1 MHRSLKITGAAL
13 AAPRVLALALSLAV
27 PFLGLDAQPASPPPP
42 TVRGTVFD
50 DRNANGVR
58 DRGEPG
64 LAGVAVSN
72 QVDVVVTDATG
83 AYTIPA
89 SGSGVVFVSL
99 PRGRRASGP
108 WWRPLGTT
116 DSMSFGLVRRDEPT
130 PFTFA
135 LASDTHIAPASVAR
149 TRRLGA
155 LVDSLAPAL
164 LLITGDLVRDALRV
178 TEAEA
183 SGYYR
188 LFEETTRVFATP
200 FFTVPGNHEIFGVER
215 ARSLVSPA
223 HPLYGRGMYRSVR
236 GPDYYSF
243 DAGGIHF
250 VGLNTID
257 VDDQW
262 YYGHVDSLQLAWLAR
277 DLAVVPDSV
286 PVVTFNHI
294 PMFSIAEQLN
304 GYTDE
309 GVAPTL
315 IKVRGRLTYRHVV
328 SNVAEV
334 MRVIG
339 THRWEIALGGHV
351 HFREVLALDLGGRAM
366 RFHQSAATISESQ
379 AGPFRMPSGVTV
391 YTVRGGRVDD
401 GRFVP
406 MGAVP

>member
-1 MHRSLKITGAAL
+1 MRRILKYSLLAIAL
-13 AAPRVLALALSLAV
+13 PLLSLAERAA
-27 PFLGLDAQPASPPPP
+27 AQSAASPPPP
-42 TVRGTVFD
+42 TIRGTVFD
-50 DRNANGVR
+50 DRNANGTR

-64 LAGVAVSN
+64 IAGVAVSN
-72 QVDVVVTDATG
+72 QVAVVVTDTAG
-83 AYTIPA
+83 AYVLDGAGT
-89 SGSGVVFVSL
+89 GVVFVST
-99 PRGRRASGP
+99 PRGRRASGA
-108 WWRPLGTT
+108 WWRPV
-116 DSMSFGLVRRDEPT
+116 DPAASADFGLVRRDEPV
-130 PFTFA
+130 PFTFV

-155 LVDSLAPAL
+155 LVDSLAPSL
-164 LLITGDLVRDALRV
+164 LLVTGDLVRDALRV
-178 TEAEA
+178 TEEEA

-188 LFEETTRVFATP
+188 LFEETTRSFATR

-215 ARSLVSPA
+215 ARSLVSPT
-223 HPLYGRGMYRSVR
+223 HPLYGRGMYRRHR

-262 YYGHVDSLQLAWLAR
+262 YHGHVDSLQLAWLAR

-315 IKVRGRLTYRHVV
+315 IRVRGEVTYRHVV

-334 MRVIG
+334 MRALG
-339 THRWEIALGGHV
+339 AHRWEIALGGHV
-351 HFREVLALDLGGRAM
+351 HFRETLALDLGGRAM
-366 RFHQSAATISESQ
+366 RFHQSAATISDTP

-391 YTVRGGRVDD
+391 YTVRGGRVDE

-406 MGAVP
+406 LGTAP

>member
-1 MHRSLKITGAAL
+1 MPLPQTMRHLLTC
-13 AAPRVLALALSLAV
+13 LALTGLSSSLE
-27 PFLGLDAQPASPPPP
+27 AQPSSPPPP

-50 DRNANGVR
+50 DRNGNGVR

-72 QVDVVVTDATG
+72 QVDVVRTDPSG
-83 AYTIPA
+83 AYRLPA
-89 SGSGVVFVSL
+89 RGTGVVFVSL
-99 PRGRRASGP
+99 PRGRRASGS
-108 WWRPLGTT
+108 WWRSLAAT
-116 DSMSFGLVRRDEPT
+116 DSMNFGLVRWDEPT
-130 PFTFA
+130 PFTFV
-135 LASDTHIAPASVAR
+135 LASDTHIAPASVAS

-155 LVDSLAPAL
+155 LVDSLSPAL

-178 TEAEA
+178 TEEEA

-188 LFEETTRVFATP
+188 LFEETTREFATP

-215 ARSLVSPA
+215 ARSLVSPS
-223 HPLYGRGMYRSVR
+223 HPLYGRGMYRRIR

-262 YYGHVDSLQLAWLAR
+262 YHGHVDSLQLAWLAQ
-277 DLAVVPDSV
+277 DLALVPDSV

-315 IKVRGRLTYRHVV
+315 IKVRGKLTYRHVV
-328 SNVAEV
+328 SNVADV

-339 THRWEIALGGHV
+339 AHRWEIALGGHV

-366 RFHQSAATISESQ
+366 RFHQSAATISDTP

-406 MGAVP
+406 FGTVP